1 MEYKTY
7 KTQSGIVCHDIF
19 CDNFKTACITV
30 ELFVPLDKT
39 YSSYLSLLSS
49 VLKRGN
55 AKFGQM
61 DRIGAFLDQNYGASF
76 GVSTSKTGDFHRL
89 SLTTAFIDDRYTLDG
104 EKVSQNMVSLIY
116 STLFEPLLQDGAFLP
131 SFVEQEKRNLKD
143 KIASLINDKRLYSL
157 EKCRQTMFKDDIY
170 GIYEQGDPDV
180 IDTITPESLYNYF
193 TDILKNSM
201 IHICYAGGKLDTE
214 LLFKPL
220 TNALDADDRPVYK
233 TLVNNTV
240 AEAVYKTEPMPV
252 AQSKLNLGFRLG
264 DAAKKDPFATRL
276 FNVIYG
282 SSATSKLFNNVRER
296 LSLCYY
302 CASTIDS
309 LKNVM
314 FVYSGIE
321 TCNYQKAHD
330 EILYQL
336 EQVKSGDITQE
347 EFDNAKASL
356 IDSYVQIGDSLAS
369 LIANRVVFSLSGIE
383 LSRDEQIEQ
392 VKAVTLERVIAA
404 AQDIELD
411 TVYLLKGT
419 GGEQNAQ

>member
-1 MEYKTY
+1 MEYKSY
-7 KTQSGIVCHDIF
+7 KTKSGIVRHDIF
-19 CDNFKTACITV
+19 CDSFKTACITV
-30 ELFVPLDKT
+30 EFFVPLDKT

-55 AKFGQM
+55 AKYGQM
-61 DRIGAFLDQNYGASF
+61 DKIGEFLDLNYGASF
-76 GVSTSKTGDFHRL
+76 GISTSKTGDFHRF
-89 SLTTAFIDDRYTLDG
+89 SVTAAFIDDRYTLDG
-104 EKVSQNMVSLIY
+104 EKVSRNMVSLIY
-116 STLFEPLLQDGAFLP
+116 STLFEPLLQDGCFLP
-131 SFVEQEKRNLKD
+131 LFVDQEKRNLKD

-157 EKCRQTMFKDDIY
+157 EKCRQTMFKDDVY

-180 IDTITPESLYNYF
+180 IDAITPRLLYEYF
-193 TDILKNSM
+193 TDVLKNSM
-201 IHICYAGGKLDTE
+201 VYICYAGSKLDTDS
-214 LLFKPL
+214 LFKPL
-220 TNALDADDRPVYK
+220 VDALDVDERPVYK
-233 TLVNNTV
+233 TVVDSNV
-240 AEAVYKTEPMPV
+240 ADVIYEIEPMPV

-264 DAAKKDPFATRL
+264 KSAQSDPFATRL
-276 FNVIYG
+276 FNVLYG

-302 CASTIDS
+302 CASVIDS

-336 EQVKSGDITQE
+336 EQVKTGNITSQ

-356 IDSYVQIGDSLAS
+356 IDSYVQIGDSLES
-369 LIANRVVFSLSGIE
+369 LIANRVIFDLSDIN

-392 VKAVTLERVIAA
+392 IKSVTLERVIAA
-404 AQDIELD
+404 AQDIKLD

>member
-1 MEYKTY
+1 MEYKSY
-7 KTQSGIVCHDIF
+7 KTQSGIVRHDIF
-19 CDNFKTACITV
+19 CDNFKTTCITV
-30 ELFVPLDKT
+30 ELFVPLNKT
-39 YSSYLSLLSS
+39 YASYLSLISS

-55 AKFGQM
+55 AKYGQM
-61 DRIGAFLDQNYGASF
+61 DKIGEFLDQNYGASF

-89 SLTTAFIDDRYTLDG
+89 SLTAAFIDDRYTLDG
-104 EKVSQNMVSLIY
+104 EQVSKNMVSLIY
-116 STLFEPLLQDGAFLP
+116 STLFEPMLKDGAFLP

-143 KIASLINDKRLYSL
+143 KIASLVNEKRLYSL
-157 EKCRQTMFKDDIY
+157 EKCKQTMFKDDVY

-180 IDTITPESLYNYF
+180 IDAITPELLYNYF
-193 TDILKNSM
+193 AEMLSNSM
-201 IHICYAGGKLDTE
+201 VYICYAGSMTDTE
-214 LLFKPL
+214 SLFAPL
-220 TNALDADDRPVYK
+220 IFAFDKGTRPVYK
-233 TLVNNTV
+233 TLVDNFVKDVT
-240 AEAVYKTEPMPV
+240 YKTEPMPV

-264 DAAKKDPFATRL
+264 KSAQNDPFATRL

-282 SSATSKLFNNVRER
+282 ASATSKLFNNVRER

-302 CASTIDS
+302 CASAIDF

-336 EQVKSGDITQE
+336 EQVKCGNITSE

-369 LIANRVVFSLSGIE
+369 LIANRVASDLNEIN
-383 LSRDEQIEQ
+383 LSREQQIEQ
-392 VKAVTLERVIAA
+392 IKEVTLERVIAVA
-404 AQDIELD
+404 KDIKLD

-419 GGEQNAQ
+419 EGQDDAQ